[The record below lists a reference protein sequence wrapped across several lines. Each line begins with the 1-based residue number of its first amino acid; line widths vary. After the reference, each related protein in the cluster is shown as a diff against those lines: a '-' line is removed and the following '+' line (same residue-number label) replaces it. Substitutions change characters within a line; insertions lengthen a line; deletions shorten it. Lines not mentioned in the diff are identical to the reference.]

1 MTAIAALRR
10 TLQDL
15 SCSEIK
21 AALAGDGLYLNVG
34 LAMMRVRSRVA
45 SLPSALQ
52 SVYRHFD
59 FQTSAP
65 WADLHIGVIPGQ
77 GLRRWLWPQAIF
89 RSDSEQPFEPFP
101 ADTALP
107 LMEWGANFLIG
118 RRFNNLLLLHAGVVE
133 KDGFCLVMPALPGS
147 GKSTLT
153 AALSLSGWRLLS
165 DEFGALD
172 VQRGSFRPALKP
184 AALKN
189 ESIQVIRNFA
199 PHAELGPEFPRTR
212 KGKVAHLAPSR
223 QAVLALNDH
232 AWPGAVVLP
241 RWQAGHATQ
250 LTPIQPQMAFSA
262 LAFNAFNYAT
272 LGAAGFKAAVAVA
285 GACPT
290 WQLIYSDL
298 DDALARLALEWPAVV
313 EQGRQ
318 RQLRA
323 RAAAAAAAP

>member
-1 MTAIAALRR
+1 MTATNAPRRALQE
-10 TLQDL
+10 TPL
-15 SCSEIK
+15 SNVQS
-21 AALAGDGLYLNVG
+21 ALAGNGLFLDVG
-34 LAMMRVRSRVA
+34 LATMRVRSQVP
-45 SLPSALQ
+45 SLAPALH
-52 SVYRHFD
+52 SVYRHFE
-59 FQTSAP
+59 FQTAAP
-65 WADLHIGVIPGQ
+65 WTDLHVDVARGQ

-172 VQRGSFRPALKP
+172 LQRGSFRPALKP

-189 ESIQVIRNFA
+189 DSIQVIRNFA

-223 QAVLALNDH
+223 QAVLARHEH

-241 RWQAGHATQ
+241 RWQAGHATE

-285 GACPT
+285 GSCPT

-298 DDALARLALEWPAVV
+298 DDALARLAREWPAVV
-313 EQGRQ
+313 EQGRERLLQ
-318 RQLRA
+318 TA
-323 RAAAAAAAP
+323 SAAGGTTS

>member
-1 MTAIAALRR
+1 MTSAAAPRRPLFEVSTSDIRAAL
-10 TLQDL
+10 T
-15 SCSEIK
+15 
-21 AALAGDGLYLNVG
+21 GDGLFLDVG
-34 LAMMRVRSRVA
+34 LAVMRVRSRVP
-45 SLPSALQ
+45 SLPAALQ
-52 SVYRHFD
+52 AVYRHFD
-59 FQTSAP
+59 FQTAAP
-65 WADLHIGVIPGQ
+65 WADLHIDVAHGQ
-77 GLRRWLWPQAIF
+77 GLRRWLRPQAIF

-172 VQRGSFRPALKP
+172 VERGSFRPALKP

-189 ESIQVIRNFA
+189 DSIQVIRSFA

-212 KGKVAHLAPSR
+212 KGTVAHLAPSR
-223 QAVLALNDH
+223 QAVLARNEH

-241 RWQAGHATQ
+241 RWQAGHATE
-250 LTPIQPQMAFSA
+250 LTPVQPQMAFST

-272 LGAAGFKAAVAVA
+272 LGAAGFKAAVALA
-285 GACPT
+285 GSCPT

-298 DDALARLALEWPAVV
+298 DDALTRLSRDWPAVV
-313 EQGRQ
+313 EQGLERQ
-318 RQLRA
+318 RQLA
-323 RAAAAAAAP
+323 HAAAGAAP

>member
-1 MTAIAALRR
+1 MTPNVAPRRALHEVKH
-10 TLQDL
+10 T
-15 SCSEIK
+15 EIT
-21 AALAGDGLYLNVG
+21 AALAGGGLYLDVG
-34 LAMMRVRSRVA
+34 LATIRVRSRVT
-45 SLPSALQ
+45 SLPAALQ

-59 FQTSAP
+59 FQTAAP
-65 WADLHIGVIPGQ
+65 WTDLHVDIVPGR

-133 KDGFCLVMPALPGS
+133 RDGFCLVMPALPGS

-172 VQRGSFRPALKP
+172 VERGSFRPALKP

-189 ESIQVIRNFA
+189 DSIQVIRNFA
-199 PHAELGPEFPRTR
+199 PQAELGPEFPRTR

-223 QAVLALNDH
+223 QAVLAVNDH

-241 RWQAGHATQ
+241 RWQAGHPTE

-262 LAFNAFNYAT
+262 LAFNAFNYST
-272 LGAAGFKAAVAVA
+272 LGAAGFKAAAALA
-285 GACPT
+285 GGCPT
-290 WQLIYSDL
+290 WQLVYSDL
-298 DDALARLALEWPAVV
+298 DDALARLAREWPAVI
-313 EQGRQ
+313 EQGRE
-318 RQLRA
+318 RLA
-323 RAAAAAAAP
+323 RAAAARGSDR

>member
-1 MTAIAALRR
+1 MTAIIAPVKA
-10 TLQDL
+10 LQDTPL
-15 SCSEIK
+15 SEVQS
-21 AALAGDGLYLNVG
+21 ALAGEGLYLDVG
-34 LAMMRVRSRVA
+34 LAMMRVRSQVP
-45 SLPSALQ
+45 SLAPTLH

-59 FQTSAP
+59 FQTAAP
-65 WADLHIGVIPGQ
+65 WTDLHVDVMPGQ

-172 VQRGSFRPALKP
+172 LQRGSFRPALKP

-189 ESIQVIRNFA
+189 DSIQVIRGFA
-199 PHAELGPEFPRTR
+199 PHAELGPEFPKTR

-223 QAVLALNDH
+223 QAVLARHEH

-241 RWQAGHATQ
+241 RWQAGHATE
-250 LTPIQPQMAFSA
+250 LTPIPPQMAFSA

-285 GACPT
+285 GTCPT

-298 DDALARLALEWPAVV
+298 DDALARLAREWPAVV
-313 EQGRQ
+313 EQGRERVLQ
-318 RQLRA
+318 T
-323 RAAAAAAAP
+323 AADAAGSAP